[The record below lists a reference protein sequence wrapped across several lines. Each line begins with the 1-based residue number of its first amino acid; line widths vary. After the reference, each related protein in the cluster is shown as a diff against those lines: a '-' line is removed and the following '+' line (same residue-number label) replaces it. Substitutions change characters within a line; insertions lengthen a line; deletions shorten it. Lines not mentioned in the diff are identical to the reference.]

1 MIRHAFTYR
10 TFYGG
15 GLVLA
20 ALGAVQVAHA
30 GYALPSPPPGWGGTT
45 GAHTYQ
51 AANASQWLSG
61 TVRTNAALNVGGKI
75 VSIPAAL
82 RVAANAP
89 TFAARF
95 MFANP
100 LLLTAGAVAFLAAQQ
115 IEWDPFTSS
124 WLHSS
129 SGTYLQSNGN
139 EYSYSYL
146 IQGPW
151 SYSYHAACAA
161 YVTAYN
167 ALGGALYISSHSVNV
182 NNACAVT
189 FRQRHNDAHYTDF
202 APGPSQRQSTTCP
215 SGWYITPA
223 GCVQTPPPNQT
234 PQDEE
239 SFVERV
245 APQIQPSQVPEF
257 VPPGT
262 PIPVEQPVI
271 NPAPDAPTVPRP
283 LIVPMGDPQPIPN
296 TNPAQWRQPVI
307 QVSPAPT
314 PSHPWQVDLLPRDFI
329 SSDPTP
335 IREPAAEPLP
345 NGSTTPSQDADLCA
359 KNPDILACQ
368 KPELDAPEV
377 ELPKD
382 TVSITYTPENFGG
395 GGGSCVAPVD
405 ISYFGHSA
413 RILDTNQACGWISSY
428 LRPVALLVAAFI
440 SLGIVVGGLK
450 TE

>member
-1 MIRHAFTYR
+1 MIHHAFTR
-10 TFYGG
+10 RIVHGCG
-15 GLVLA
+15 ALLA
-20 ALGAVQVAHA
+20 ALGLVQVAHA

-61 TVRTNAALNVGGKI
+61 TVRTNAALNVAGKI
-75 VSIPAAL
+75 INVPAAL
-82 RVAANAP
+82 RVSANAASYFKP
-89 TFAARF
+89 QLL
-95 MFANP
+95 ANP
-100 LLLTAGAVAFLAAQQ
+100 YLLIGVTLAGIAADYYYDQELGQFVKPGLASS
-115 IEWDPFTSS
+115 IYPSPFPDCESAIGWTYTSPYPDCDHVRQYAPNY
-124 WLHSS
+124 WTRLNYAPNGCLLR
-129 SGTYLQSNGN
+129 GTVGRTY
-139 EYSYSYL
+139 Y
-146 IQGPW
+146 
-151 SYSYHAACAA
+151 A
-161 YVTAYN
+161 
-167 ALGGALYISSHSVNV
+167 
-182 NNACAVT
+182 
-189 FRQRHNDAHYTDF
+189 
-202 APGPSQRQSTTCP
+202 
-215 SGWYITPA
+215 SGWYCPVASTPR
-223 GCVQTPPPNQT
+223 PLT
-234 PQDEE
+234 PQEFEE
-239 SFVERV
+239 DVI
-245 APQIQPSQVPEF
+245 PNIPPEIIPVIF
-257 VPPGT
+257 PDS
-262 PIPVEQPVI
+262 PIPVTPPVI

-296 TNPAQWRQPVI
+296 TNPPQWRQPVI

-314 PSHPWQVDLLPRDFI
+314 PSQPWQVDLVPRDVI

-335 IREPAAEPLP
+335 IREPAADPLP
-345 NGSTTPSQDADLCA
+345 NGSTAPSEDADLCA

-413 RILDTNQACGWISSY
+413 RILDTDQACGWISAY

>member
-1 MIRHAFTYR
+1 MIHHAFTR
-10 TFYGG
+10 RIVHGCG
-15 GLVLA
+15 ALLA
-20 ALGAVQVAHA
+20 ALGLVQVAHA
-30 GYALPSPPPGWGGTT
+30 GYALPSPPTGWGGTT

-100 LLLTAGAVAFLAAQQ
+100 LLLTASAAAYLASQY
-115 IEWDPFTSS
+115 ITWDPSQAEWVFSDPSAPLDAPISTGFTYTTSWLGWVGTGTTRESACQSLVTADPSRLRNPRVTPYQTCLVEYLDSSGVWGDRDRAITSS
-124 WLHSS
+124 PSS
-129 SGTYLQSNGN
+129 
-139 EYSYSYL
+139 
-146 IQGPW
+146 
-151 SYSYHAACAA
+151 
-161 YVTAYN
+161 
-167 ALGGALYISSHSVNV
+167 
-182 NNACAVT
+182 
-189 FRQRHNDAHYTDF
+189 
-202 APGPSQRQSTTCP
+202 CP
-215 SGWYITPA
+215 VGWYVTPA
-223 GCVQTPPPNQT
+223 GCVQTLPPNQV

-245 APQIQPSQVPEF
+245 APQIQPAQVPEF

-314 PSHPWQVDLLPRDFI
+314 PSHPWQVDLVPRDVI

-335 IREPAAEPLP
+335 IREPAADPLP
-345 NGSTTPSQDADLCA
+345 NGSTAPSEDADLCA

-413 RILDTNQACGWISSY
+413 RILDTDQACDWISAY